1 MNLRTFF
8 CKSVLGAG
16 SLTLCISLA
25 VGLIQPTKIE
35 AFSLGKFG
43 DAVVGTAVQQQKVK
57 DSLDYYENDGRNE
70 LFEQLKKSDG
80 VIDDPNLNEELD
92 NIMTRL
98 TSAIAKKEPSITD
111 KPYNYFINPQTAFNA
126 YCSLGHNVSV
136 NVGVFSF
143 FDNNEDKIAAVVAHE
158 LVHGQKRH
166 PFNGAQKKMTVEFI
180 QKIAGSQMGGG
191 NRLAVDIVATNVKA
205 VGITKPNEWE
215 ADNIAFAY
223 LTDAGYNPG
232 APAAVW
238 QRVIDHMGKG
248 GSKGLFDD
256 LLNPSTHPGEKER
269 LGNYSKKLTEYS
281 NNKVTVNSATG
292 EIKVNNKIFMKP
304 AAFANMSTLERSYLI
319 AGNLAVAY
327 HSKEPLA
334 QASNEDGVIRLGDF
348 SIVQPC
354 PDDVGAEGL
363 VKILNEIK

>member
-16 SLTLCISLA
+16 SLALCISLA
-25 VGLIQPTKIE
+25 VGLFQPTKTE
-35 AFSLGKFG
+35 AFSLGKIG
-43 DAVVGTAVQQQKVK
+43 GTLVNTAVEQAKVK
-57 DSLDYYENDGRNE
+57 ESLDYYENRGRNE

-80 VIDDPNLNEELD
+80 VNDDPDLNEELSR
-92 NIMTRL
+92 IMERL
-98 TSAIAKKEPSITD
+98 TSTIARTEPSITS

-136 NVGVFSF
+136 NTGVFTF

-158 LVHGQKRH
+158 LVHGQRNH
-166 PFNGAQKKMTVEFI
+166 PIKGAQKKMTVEFV

-191 NRLAVDIVATNVKA
+191 SRLAVDVVATNVKA

-215 ADNIAFAY
+215 ADNIAFTY
-223 LTDAGYNPG
+223 LTDSGYNPG
-232 APAAVW
+232 SPAAVW
-238 QRVIDHMGKG
+238 QRVIDNVGKS

-269 LGNYSKKLTEYS
+269 RDNYARKLTEYS
-281 NNKVTVNSATG
+281 NNKVTVNAATG
-292 EIKVNNKIFMKP
+292 EIKVNNKTFMKP
-304 AAFANMSTLERSYLI
+304 AAFANMSALERSYLV
-319 AGNLAVAY
+319 AGNLAAAY

-334 QASNEDGVIRLGDF
+334 QVSNDEGVIRLGDF
-348 SIVQPC
+348 AIVQPC
-354 PDDVGAEGL
+354 PADISGDEL
-363 VKILNEIK
+363 VRILNEIK

>member
-1 MNLRTFF
+1 MKLRTFF
-8 CKSVLGAG
+8 SKSILGAG
-16 SLTLCISLA
+16 SLTLCFSLA
-25 VGLIQPTKIE
+25 FGLMQPTTTE

-57 DSLDYYENDGRNE
+57 ESLDYYENDGRNE
-70 LFEQLKKSDG
+70 LFEQLKASDG
-80 VIDDPNLNEELD
+80 VVDDPSLNEELG

-98 TSAIAKKEPSITD
+98 TNAIAQKEPSIAD

-143 FDNNEDKIAAVVAHE
+143 FDNNEDQVAAVVAHE
-158 LVHGQKRH
+158 LVHGQKKH

-180 QKIAGSQMGGG
+180 QKIAGSQMSGG
-191 NRLAVDIVATNVKA
+191 NRLAVDLVATNVKA
-205 VGITKPNEWE
+205 AGITKPNEWE
-215 ADNIAFAY
+215 ADNVAFAY
-223 LTDAGYNPG
+223 ITDAGYNPG

-269 LGNYSKKLTEYS
+269 LANYSKKLTEYS
-281 NNKVTVNSATG
+281 NNKVAVNATTG
-292 EIKVNNKIFMKP
+292 EIKVNNKTFMKP
-304 AAFANMSTLERSYLI
+304 AAFAGMSVLERSYLI
-319 AGNLAVAY
+319 AGHLAVAY
-327 HSKEPLA
+327 HNNASSA
-334 QASNEDGVIRLGDF
+334 QASNEDGIVKLGDF
-348 SIVQPC
+348 SIVQTC
-354 PDDVGAEGL
+354 SDDVSADEL
-363 VKILNEIK
+363 AKILNDIK

>member
-1 MNLRTFF
+1 M
-8 CKSVLGAG
+8 LGAG

-25 VGLIQPTKIE
+25 LGLIQPSKSE

-43 DAVVGTAVQQQKVK
+43 DAVVGTAIQQQKVK
-57 DSLDYYENDGRNE
+57 ESLDYYENDGRNE

-80 VIDDPNLNEELD
+80 VVGDQELNEELQ

-98 TSAIAKKEPSITD
+98 TASIAKKEPSIVN
-111 KPYNYFINPQTAFNA
+111 KPYNYFINPQTEFNA
-126 YCSLGHNVSV
+126 YCSLGHNLSV

-143 FDNNEDKIAAVVAHE
+143 FENNEDKVAAVVAHE
-158 LVHGQKRH
+158 LVHGQKQH
-166 PFNGAQKKMTVEFI
+166 PFTGAQKKMTVDFI
-180 QKIAGSQMGGG
+180 QKVAGAQMGGG
-191 NRLAVDIVATNVKA
+191 NKIAVDIIATNAKA

-215 ADNIAFAY
+215 ADNIAFTY

-248 GSKGLFDD
+248 GSKSLFSD

-269 LGNYSKKLTEYS
+269 LANYAKKLAEYS
-281 NNKVTVNSATG
+281 NNKVAVNSATG
-292 EIKVNNKIFMKP
+292 EIKINNKTFMKP
-304 AAFANMSTLERSYLI
+304 AAYANMSVLERSYLI
-319 AGNLAVAY
+319 AGNLANAY
-327 HSKEPLA
+327 HSKEALA
-334 QASNEDGVIRLGDF
+334 QATNEDGVIKMGDF

-354 PDDVGAEGL
+354 ADDVSADGL
-363 VKILNEIK
+363 VEILNSIK

>member
-1 MNLRTFF
+1 MDLRKFF
-8 CKSVLGAG
+8 CKSVVGAG
-16 SLTLCISLA
+16 SLALCISLA
-25 VGLIQPTKIE
+25 VGLVQPAKTE

-57 DSLDYYENDGRNE
+57 ESLDYYENNGRNE

-80 VIDDPNLNEELD
+80 VIDDSNLNEELA

-98 TSAIAKKEPSITD
+98 TNAIAKKEPSIVD
-111 KPYNYFINPQTAFNA
+111 KPYNYFINPQKEFNA
-126 YCSLGHNVSV
+126 YCSLGHNLSV

-143 FDNNEDKIAAVVAHE
+143 FENNEDKIAAVVAHE

-166 PFNGAQKKMTVEFI
+166 AYDGAQKKMTVEFI
-180 QKIAGSQMGGG
+180 QKVAGTQMNGG
-191 NRLAVDIVATNVKA
+191 NKLAVDIVATNVKA

-223 LTDAGYNPG
+223 MTDAGYNPG

-238 QRVIDHMGKG
+238 QRVIDNMGKG

-269 LGNYSKKLTEYS
+269 LSNYSKKLTEYS
-281 NNKVTVNSATG
+281 NNKVTVNPATG
-292 EIKVNNKIFMKP
+292 EIKVNNKTFMKP

-327 HSKEPLA
+327 HSRESLA
-334 QASNEDGVIRLGDF
+334 QATNEDGIIKMGDF

-354 PDDVGAEGL
+354 SDDVAIDGL